1 MLRGRGSCVLLLLL
15 GRVLKRVL
23 QVPNAQ
29 LIVNAVQLQ
38 RNVALDNCATL
49 SAELE
54 ETKEELKVAQ
64 AEIEHLHNQLED
76 MIKTQLPD
84 TGRVPIA

>member
-1 MLRGRGSCVLLLLL
+1 M
-15 GRVLKRVL
+15 
-23 QVPNAQ
+23 PNGQ
-29 LIVNAVQLQ
+29 FIVNAIQLQ

>member
-1 MLRGRGSCVLLLLL
+1 MYQH
-15 GRVLKRVL
+15 KWVL

-29 LIVNAVQLQ
+29 LIVNAIQLQ

-64 AEIEHLHNQLED
+64 AEIEHLHSQLDD